1 MREIRFRAWD
11 GEQMYSVDELHF
23 PQGGLRWYGPGVGRG
38 WAKDCPVMQFTGLL
52 DKNGKEIYERDI
64 YLQDVWMF
72 GKKEGTFAGVI
83 TYDTASFQSK
93 YDWGMSVLRL
103 TGEVIGNIYENPEL
117 VEQEVSKE

>member
-1 MREIRFRAWD
+1 
-11 GEQMYSVDELHF
+11 
-23 PQGGLRWYGPGVGRG
+23 
-38 WAKDCPVMQFTGLL
+38 MQFTGLL